1 MEKITDLESI
11 RNCIV
16 AVVFSWIFAVVC
28 IVVMKIIREESWLLY
43 AVYTVVLCSLL
54 TVLVISRIV

>member
-11 RNCIV
+11 RNCMFAV
-16 AVVFSWIFAVVC
+16 AFSWIFAVVC
-28 IVVMKIIREESWLLY
+28 IVVMKIIREESWLFY